1 MKQCGPASA
10 FAWRWVFVAVA
21 VVFAGVTARAQS
33 PSSSASGAAPTPVPE
48 SSPADRRDAVERL
61 RFHFSLQPQP
71 PTEATGSSATSRVS
85 SAATD
90 TPPPADVVRLP
101 KFEVRDRRIDL
112 TEREVLNER
121 GLIDTAKQRYLTPA
135 YQKTFGQLSELALLY
150 FNPLALLGGWHPNDA
165 EAMALYEQDERLR
178 RMRRSDELLDLYH
191 LDDPNSA
198 IKLKELL
205 YDTYR
210 HDQAPP
216 THGHHDQ

>member
-1 MKQCGPASA
+1 MKRRSPASV
-10 FAWRWVFVAVA
+10 FARLWQSVTVALVFVAVA
-21 VVFAGVTARAQS
+21 ARAQS
-33 PSSSASGAAPTPVPE
+33 PSPPAIGAAPAPE
-48 SSPADRRDAVERL
+48 SSPPGRREAVDRL
-61 RFHFSLQPQP
+61 QFHFSLQPP
-71 PTEATGSSATSRVS
+71 PSPEASGSSANSRVS
-85 SAATD
+85 SPVTD
-90 TPPPADVVRLP
+90 TPAPADVVRLP

-121 GLIDTAKQRYLTPA
+121 GLIDAAKQRYLTPA

-165 EAMALYEQDERLR
+165 EAMTLYEQDERLR

-191 LDDPNSA
+191 LDDTKDA

-210 HDQAPP
+210 HEQAPP